1 MPKHVREGSYI
12 LSKARTIPTSSRILN
27 SIKPDT
33 ECRALVEYGGTL
45 GSTIGYKL
53 NTLILNNIYLT
64 PEMTGILVGLILG
77 DASIRR
83 PGKKGQPQIQFNQGF
98 VHLEYIL
105 YVSLLLSP
113 LCTHFPALRQQ
124 RDGSFYLQLTS
135 RCLNCLNPL
144 YDLFIVNGVKT
155 IPATIETW
163 LSPIALAFWAM
174 DDGSSTPEGF
184 YLNTMS
190 FSYSEQVIL
199 QEALLNRF
207 GIVVKIHKH
216 KNQFKL
222 YIVASSMPK
231 FRALVYPHFHDSMHY
246 KLFPKSKG

>member
-1 MPKHVREGSYI
+1 
-12 LSKARTIPTSSRILN
+12 
-27 SIKPDT
+27 
-33 ECRALVEYGGTL
+33 
-45 GSTIGYKL
+45 
-53 NTLILNNIYLT
+53 
-64 PEMTGILVGLILG
+64 MTGILVGLILG
-77 DASIRR
+77 DANIRR

-124 RDGSFYLQLTS
+124 RDASFYLQLSS

-155 IPATIETW
+155 IPVTIETW

-174 DDGSSTPEGF
+174 LDGSSTPEGF

-199 QEALLNRF
+199 QGALLNRF
-207 GIVVKIHKH
+207 GIVVRIHKH
-216 KNQFKL
+216 KTQYKL

-231 FRALVYPHFHDSMHY
+231 FRALVYPHFHYSMFY